1 MTAQKLTSSYGF
13 PNGSSTVLWRSK
25 CQSIVALSLTE
36 AEYVALSNAT
46 QKMILLRSLLNDMG
60 FDQGKPTTI
69 FEGNQGTIELTKN
82 PSHHSRTKHIDI
94 KFHHVH
100 DTVATK
106 KIYLHHCL
114 TQEMTADL
122 LTKGL

>member
-1 MTAQKLTSSYGF
+1 MPVDCCY
-13 PNGSSTVLWRSK
+13 
-25 CQSIVALSLTE
+25 SLTE

-106 KIYLHHCL
+106 KIYLQHCL